1 MNQSPAQMRL
11 TRFFFSLL
19 LSLRAY
25 EYVMLSRFHPG
36 LSLIKDELA
45 GLFQDAVL
53 LTPLLITGL
62 LVHRLLHNWFKK
74 WSDIVVLSFFS
85 IYLITA
91 VLILQY
97 FIYQLQP
104 LDKFLFEHSRQEV
117 LFTIKTTEVNYI
129 QIIGFMLLAF
139 MASVGVYLLK
149 GRAAKWLN
157 WAMISVLLSGIF
169 CLAFYSPKENDTRYV
184 LNKPIYFYQSVYRLI
199 TENETIPEQ
208 DYRAIVQQYRA
219 AFGGMNYLS
228 NEFPFLHET
237 SKQDVLG
244 NWFKRGDKTPNIVI
258 IMVEGLADD
267 FLNPY
272 YGHQLMPFLDSLK
285 NHSLYWDRFLTLGER
300 SYAVTPSLTGSLP
313 YGRSGFTMLESMPYH
328 FSLVNV
334 LKQNGYFTSFYYG
347 QGAWFHNKNVF
358 YEQNFIDRIT
368 DKEKFDNKYPRILVK
383 GKDNFFWGYDDRSLM
398 RKAMELTSAQQTRP
412 LLDIFFTGSMHN
424 PFTIQDEEQY
434 TTRLMQ
440 QATIKSTSV
449 QAGFYEKYGKFLRSV
464 MFTDDA
470 LRDYFAWYSH
480 QPDFSNTVFI
490 ITGDHPMTDMPIR
503 NSLKRYHVPLIIYS
517 PLLKAPHVFH
527 SVGSHLD
534 VYEPLLV
541 WLQNSYQLQIPQ
553 VQSTVSNSLDTTTYF
568 VNRKPVVFMNGNR
581 DIVEMYNG
589 NYFITGNALYRVDE
603 NFNLIAEEN
612 TTQKQKMQ
620 QQIEAF
626 RQANTWAT
634 FTQHLLPDSIYFNS
648 LGYQVYRSTT
658 MHPVVFSGGFY
669 EVIPKTR
676 VQAKELVLDL
686 FGIFNEPAKEPL
698 HGVYQLTNS
707 KDSLLLWVS
716 FGVEAGKK
724 TFRYHQKIKPV
735 SGSDSV
741 VFFKSYL
748 TNEKQA
754 DYKLQVKAAVYNTN
768 R

>member
-1 MNQSPAQMRL
+1 MNQSPAGL
-11 TRFFFSLL
+11 GLIRFFFSLL

-36 LSLIKDELA
+36 LSLVKDELA
-45 GLFQDAVL
+45 GLLQDSVL
-53 LTPLLITGL
+53 LAPLLVAGL
-62 LVHRLLHNWFKK
+62 LLHRLFLRWFKK
-74 WSDIVVLSFFS
+74 WSAIAVLSLFS
-85 IYLITA
+85 LYLVTA

-104 LDKFLFEHSRQEV
+104 LDKFLFEHTRQEV

-129 QIIGFMLLAF
+129 QIIGFMLLALAA
-139 MASVGVYLLK
+139 ASGVYLLK

-169 CLAFYSPKENDTRYV
+169 SLAFYVPKENDTRYV
-184 LNKPIYFYQSVYRLI
+184 LNKPIYFYHSVCRLL
-199 TENETIPEQ
+199 TEKETNPEQ
-208 DYRAIVQQYRA
+208 DYRAIAQQYRA
-219 AFGGMNYLS
+219 AFGGMNYQS
-228 NEFPFLHET
+228 DEFPFLHET

-244 NWFKRGDKTPNIVI
+244 NWFNRADKSPNMVVL
-258 IMVEGLADD
+258 MVEGLADD
-267 FLNPY
+267 FLHPY
-272 YGHQLMPFLDSLK
+272 HGLQLMPFLDSLK

-368 DKEKFDNKYPRILVK
+368 DKEKFDKKYPRILVK
-383 GKDNFFWGYDDRSLM
+383 EKDNFFWGYDDRSLM
-398 RKAMELTSAQQTRP
+398 RKAMELTTAQQTRP

-424 PFTIQDEEQY
+424 PFTIQEEEVYQHRV
-434 TTRLMQ
+434 TQ
-440 QATIKSTSV
+440 QVPKKTSE
-449 QAGFYEKYGKFLRSV
+449 QSEFESKYGKYLRAV

-470 LRDYFAWYSH
+470 LREYIAAYSKI
-480 QPDFSNTVFI
+480 PDFKNTVFI
-490 ITGDHPMTDMPIR
+490 ITGDHPMTDIPAQ

-541 WLQNSYQLQIPQ
+541 WLQKTYQLQIPN
-553 VQSTVSNSLDTTTYF
+553 VQATVSNSLDTTTYF

-589 NYFITGNALYRVDE
+589 NYFITENTLYRVDE
-603 NFNLIAEEN
+603 NFNLKAEEN
-612 TTQKQKMQ
+612 ASQKEKMQ
-620 QQIEAF
+620 QQLEAF

-634 FTQHLLPDSIYFNS
+634 LTQHLLPDSIYFNS

-658 MHPVVFSGGFY
+658 VHPVVFSGGFY
-669 EVIPKTR
+669 EVITKTE
-676 VQAKELVLDL
+676 VPAKELALDL
-686 FGIFNEPAKEPL
+686 FGIFNEPAKVPI
-698 HGVYQLTNS
+698 HGVYQLTNA

-741 VFFKSYL
+741 VFFKCYL
-748 TNEKQA
+748 TNEKQV

-768 R
+768 H